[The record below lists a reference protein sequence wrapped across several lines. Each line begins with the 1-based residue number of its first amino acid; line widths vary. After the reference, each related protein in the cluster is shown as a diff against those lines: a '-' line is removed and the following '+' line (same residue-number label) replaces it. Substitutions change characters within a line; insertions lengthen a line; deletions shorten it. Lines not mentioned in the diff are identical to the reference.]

1 MEFSTWVNEFVGTPL
16 FAVLMILALIGI
28 GVLLRLTFS
37 KHNDDIYRHK
47 PDE

>member
-1 MEFSTWVNEFVGTPL
+1 MEFSTWVNEFVGTTY
-16 FAVLMILALIGI
+16 FAVLMIVGLIGL

-37 KHNDDIYRHK
+37 KHNDDIYRHR